1 MVGVYCLRR
10 EVLGEYIPRIDN
22 SNAQKEYYLT
32 DIIKLAVDDSRV
44 VHPIFVDES
53 EFKGVNSK
61 YDLAVAEEIMQKRIK
76 RELMESGVTMRLPD
90 TIFID
95 TIANLRVRLL

>member
-1 MVGVYCLRR
+1 MGFYCLKR
-10 EVLGEYIPRIDN
+10 EVLEEYIPRIDN

-44 VHPIFVDES
+44 INPIFVDES

-76 RELMESGVTMRLPD
+76 RELMESGGYNETSRYN
-90 TIFID
+90 IY
-95 TIANLRVRLL
+95 RYK